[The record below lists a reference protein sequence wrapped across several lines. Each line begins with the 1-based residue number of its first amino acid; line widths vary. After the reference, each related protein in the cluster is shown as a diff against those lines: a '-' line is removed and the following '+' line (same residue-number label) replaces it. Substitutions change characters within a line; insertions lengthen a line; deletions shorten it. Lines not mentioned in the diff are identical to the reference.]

1 MTESPI
7 NSYRDLVVWQKAM
20 QLSLEIYAV
29 TKGFPAEERFG
40 LTNQLRRA
48 AVSVPSNI
56 AEGYGRGSQA
66 DYLRFL
72 RTARGS
78 LAEIDTQML
87 IAEGLHFVDHERY
100 QQVLALVNECG
111 RILAGLIRRL
121 ESES

>member
-1 MTESPI
+1 MTKSPI
-7 NSYRDLVVWQKAM
+7 HSYRDLVVWQKAM
-20 QLSLEIYAV
+20 QLSLEVYAV
-29 TKGFPAEERFG
+29 TNAFPDVERFG

-87 IAEGLHFVDHERY
+87 IAERLHFMDEERY
-100 QQVLALVNECG
+100 QHMLTMINECG
-111 RILAGLIRRL
+111 RVLAGLIRSL
-121 ESES
+121 ESER